1 MKGRKTLRRAGIV
14 LAFGALLSAGMLAS
28 GALGMTSGITG
39 STDSTSTDT
48 ALPPTTSTLTDP
60 TTTTSESTTT
70 ELTTAES
77 TTTESTTTTPAPTF
91 SPTIVSDKADYSPG
105 ATVTLSSSGW
115 PPADA
120 VHIFVNDDAGQ
131 SWSYNAD
138 VTADIGGT
146 FTLQFPLPDRFI
158 ADYSVTASDASGL
171 RATASF
177 TDANFT
183 FDSTFAVYP
192 YRLAGGLVNIQ
203 TGGNGTGDHFL
214 WNRKLPSGTYAYTGL
229 TFNGS
234 SNGSGQNLSFGATAT
249 GTYEINVGASGTTA
263 PSTACG
269 GSSCGHYGIWGP
281 NQASFNV
288 GQSLTIAGGGAK
300 QSQASGASAVTVK
313 LFNPSNVQVGSSIT
327 LATDANGEYS
337 SGTIRTFSSTD
348 PGGTWKVEISSGARY
363 DNNTGFTHSTNITV
377 VSDTTAP
384 TVTVTTHNAVPANS
398 WFTSSPQQ
406 VDASATDSSNVTN
419 ISCTVDGSSATVAGQ
434 SGSNPR
440 TGTVSVSGDGTHP
453 VVCTAT
459 DGAGNSGAA
468 SGSSNTVTVKID
480 TTAPSIVFDS
490 ATPAANADGWNKTNV
505 VVSWN
510 CSDNV
515 GGSGAAAASVSQTIS
530 SEGTGLA
537 ATGTCADV
545 AGNTASNTK
554 GGFKIDKTDPSIVC
568 PLPAPVFTLNQSP
581 ANVVASF
588 TDGGSGPASGSSSTA
603 ANTSSVGG
611 KTAILSATDIAG
623 NTSSKSCT
631 YSVGFQFSGLFAP
644 IDKPNTMNVSKA
656 GQAIPLKWRL
666 LDANNQPVTT
676 LTNVVVKVTDVS
688 CSLGVTTDLIEEYAA
703 GSSGLQNLGSG
714 NYLFAWKTPTS
725 YLNSCKLVGLDLGE
739 GSVRTP
745 LALIT
750 FSK

>member
-1 MKGRKTLRRAGIV
+1 V
-14 LAFGALLSAGMLAS
+14 
-28 GALGMTSGITG
+28 
-39 STDSTSTDT
+39 
-48 ALPPTTSTLTDP
+48 
-60 TTTTSESTTT
+60 
-70 ELTTAES
+70 
-77 TTTESTTTTPAPTF
+77 
-91 SPTIVSDKADYSPG
+91 
-105 ATVTLSSSGW
+105 
-115 PPADA
+115 
-120 VHIFVNDDAGQ
+120 VHIFVNDDVGQ
-131 SWSYNAD
+131 SWSYSAD

-146 FTLQFPLPDRFI
+146 FTVQFPLPDRFI
-158 ADYSVTASDASGL
+158 ADYSVSANDASGL

-183 FDSTFAVYP
+183 FDSNFAVYP

-203 TGGNGTGDHFL
+203 TGGNGSGDHFL
-214 WNRKLPSGTYAYTGL
+214 WNRKLPSGSYAYTGL

-234 SNGSGQNLSFGATAT
+234 SNAPGQNLSLAASAT
-249 GTYEINVGASGTTA
+249 GTYEINVGSSGTTA

-281 NQASFNV
+281 NQASFTA

-300 QSQASGASAVTVK
+300 QSQASGATAVTVK

-337 SGTIRTFSSTD
+337 SGTIRTFASSD
-348 PGGTWKVEISSGARY
+348 PGGTWSVEISSSARY
-363 DNNTGFTHSTNITV
+363 DSNMAFTHSTNITV

-384 TVTVTTHNAVPANS
+384 TVTVTTHNAVPAS
-398 WFTSSPQQ
+398 GWFTSSPQQ
-406 VDASATDSSNVTN
+406 VDVSATDSSNVTN
-419 ISCTVDGSSATVAGQ
+419 ISCTVDGSSATVTGQ

-440 TGTVSVSGDGTHP
+440 TGAVSVSGNGTHP

-480 TTAPSIVFDS
+480 TAAPSITFDS

-530 SEGTGLA
+530 SEGTGLS

-554 GGFKIDKTDPSIVC
+554 GGFKIDKTNPAITC

-581 ANVVASF
+581 ANVVGSF
-588 TDGGSGPASGSSSTA
+588 TDGGSGPASGSSSA
-603 ANTSSVGG
+603 AADTSSVGG
-611 KTAILSATDIAG
+611 KSATLLATDIAG
-623 NTSSKSCT
+623 NTSSKSCA

-644 IDKPNTMNVSKA
+644 IDRPNTMNVSKA

-666 LDANNQPVTT
+666 LDANGLPFTT
-676 LTNVVVKVTDVS
+676 LTSVTVKVTDMS
-688 CSLGVTTDLIEEYAA
+688 CSLGTTTDLIEEYAA
-703 GSSGLQNLGSG
+703 GSSGLQNLGNG

-725 YLNSCKLVGLDLGE
+725 YVNSCKTVGLDLGE

-745 LALIT
+745 LAYVT